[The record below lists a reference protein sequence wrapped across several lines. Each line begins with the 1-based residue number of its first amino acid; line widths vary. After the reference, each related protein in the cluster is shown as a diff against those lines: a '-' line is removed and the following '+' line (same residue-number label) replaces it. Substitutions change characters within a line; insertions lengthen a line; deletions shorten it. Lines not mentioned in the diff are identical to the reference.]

1 MTENIG
7 KFKRDHVEVSN
18 DGFAANVTAFNLAIN
33 LVMSRNACLYL
44 SYQLKCFFYRFEMT
58 GQDTLWI
65 FSLFQRIIRAI
76 LSASTSRMELS
87 WTGMSGVTSFRSKIG
102 KPINSF
108 N

>member
-44 SYQLKCFFYRFEMT
+44 SCKLKCV
-58 GQDTLWI
+58 L
-65 FSLFQRIIRAI
+65 
-76 LSASTSRMELS
+76 
-87 WTGMSGVTSFRSKIG
+87 
-102 KPINSF
+102 
-108 N
+108 